1 MSRLLSSKRY
11 RSHGFTLIEMMVA
24 MTIGLVFLLALSA
37 LFLSFRKTSQGQ
49 GGIAQMQDDQRM
61 AMTILSQVIQSAG
74 YFPNP
79 ASATLATALSADSS
93 TVSGVSFSAGQVV
106 YGVDS
111 GVSSTPDTLY
121 VRYQSA
127 QNDGVVNCQGGS
139 NASSTTATYI
149 NQLSASATTQQ
160 LTCGLNGAT
169 AVGVVGGLNPSSA
182 SICTS
187 VGYVGISNVKFLYG
201 FDASQSGSVTRY
213 ASAGVVTSSS
223 AWPYVYSVKPV
234 ITQLYCF
241 QQGVAPQS
249 VTFSQTISLPN
260 Q

>member
-1 MSRLLSSKRY
+1 MSRLFWSRRY
-11 RSHGFTLIEMMVA
+11 RADGFTLLEMMVS
-24 MTIGLVFLLALSA
+24 MTIGLVFLLAVSA
-37 LFLSFRKTSQGQ
+37 LFLSFKQTSLHQ
-49 GGIAQMQDDQRM
+49 GGVAQMQDDQRM
-61 AMTILSQVIQSAG
+61 AMTMLSQVIQSAG

-79 ASATLATALSADSS
+79 ASATVSSALAADST

-111 GVSSTPDTLY
+111 GVAATPDTLY

-127 QNDGVVNCQGGS
+127 QNDGVLNCLGGT

-149 NQLSASATTQQ
+149 NQLSASATTLQ

-169 AVGVVGGLNPSSA
+169 AVGIVGGLNPSSA
-182 SICTS
+182 AICS
-187 VGYVGISNVKFLYG
+187 RVGYVGISNVKFLYG

-223 AWPYVYSVKPV
+223 AWPYVYAVKPV

-241 QQGVAPQS
+241 QQGVAPQA
-249 VTFSQTISLPN
+249 VTFSQTIALPN

>member
-1 MSRLLSSKRY
+1 MRRKSVAHLCQQGL
-11 RSHGFTLIEMMVA
+11 TLIEMMVA

-37 LFLSFRKTSQGQ
+37 LFLSFKQTSMGQ
-49 GGIAQMQDDQRM
+49 NGIAQMQDDQRM

-79 ASATLATALSADSS
+79 ASATVSTALSADTS
-93 TVSGVSFSAGQVV
+93 TVSGVSFTAGQII

-121 VRYQSA
+121 LRYQSA
-127 QNDGVVNCQGGS
+127 QNDGVVNCQGGT

-149 NQLSASATTQQ
+149 NQLSASATTLQ

-182 SICTS
+182 ATCTRI
-187 VGYVGISNVKFLYG
+187 GYVGISNVKFLYG
-201 FDASQSGSVTRY
+201 FDAAGSGSVTRY
-213 ASAGVVTSSS
+213 ASAGVVSNWS
-223 AWPYVYSVKPV
+223 YVYAVKPV

-241 QQGVAPQS
+241 QQGVAPQA
-249 VTFSQTISLPN
+249 VTFAQTISLPN
-260 Q
+260 QQ

>member
-1 MSRLLSSKRY
+1 MMQPPVHRY
-11 RSHGFTLIEMMVA
+11 LQQGLTLIELMVA
-24 MTIGLVFLLALSA
+24 MTIGLLFLLALSA
-37 LFLSFRKTSQGQ
+37 LFLSFKQTSLQQ
-49 GGIAQMQDDQRM
+49 GGVAQMQDDQRM

-79 ASATLATALSADSS
+79 ASATVSTALAADST
-93 TVSGVSFSAGQVV
+93 TVSGVSFTAGQVI

-111 GVSSTPDTLY
+111 GVAATPDTLY

-127 QNDGVVNCQGGS
+127 QNDGVVNCQGGT
-139 NASSTTATYI
+139 NASATTATYI
-149 NQLSASATTQQ
+149 NQLSASATTLQ

-169 AVGVVGGLNPSSA
+169 ALGVVGGVNLSA
-182 SICTS
+182 ATTCNR

-201 FDASQSGSVTRY
+201 LDPSGSGSVTRY
-213 ASAGVVTSSS
+213 ASAGVVSNWS
-223 AWPYVYSVKPV
+223 YVYAVKPV

-260 Q
+260 QQ